1 MIPSNLFS
9 NPFAKHINL
18 ETALVVDQTAFPI
31 RTFLKDEI
39 TQEKYPIPGDFLLM
53 GIKYGVSGGCSGRK
67 ITSTM
72 FDEMPQYIDIFEH
85 SLEVPPVVMRHYE
98 MSLPTA
104 LEFFREGK
112 YEIGVCMHLVCY
124 KGGDYWLI
132 KLSPFYAHLFD
143 RFKDNL
149 RQEKELI
156 ATSREDEEN
165 DNFVFQISAHQLP
178 EKDVN
183 GAQKWEFDF
192 IARDLPDGLLESA
205 TSTDIYRTFLA
216 DFL

>member
-53 GIKYGVSGGCSGRK
+53 GIKYGVSGGCPGRK

-112 YEIGVCMHLVCY
+112 YEIGVCMYLICY

-143 RFKDNL
+143 RFKETHEFQVPETDA
-149 RQEKELI
+149 I
-156 ATSREDEEN
+156 
-165 DNFVFQISAHQLP
+165 VFQISAHQLL
-178 EKDVN
+178 ERDVN

-192 IARDLPDGLLESA
+192 IARDLPDGLLYSA
-205 TSTDIYRTFLA
+205 TSTDIYKTFLA

>member
-1 MIPSNLFS
+1 MIPSNLFT
-9 NPFAKHINL
+9 NPFSKHINL
-18 ETALVVDQTAFPI
+18 ETALVVDQTSFPI

-53 GIKYGVSGGCSGRK
+53 GIKYGLSGGCPGRK
-67 ITSTM
+67 ITSPM
-72 FDEMPQYIDIFEH
+72 FDEMPEYIDVFEH
-85 SLEVPPVVMRHYE
+85 SLEVPPVIMRDYR
-98 MSLPTA
+98 MRVTTA

-112 YEIGVCMHLVCY
+112 YEIGVCAYLICY

-143 RFKDNL
+143 RFKV
-149 RQEKELI
+149 
-156 ATSREDEEN
+156 AHDEQVPESEGI
-165 DNFVFQISAHQLP
+165 VFQISAHQLP
-178 EKDVN
+178 ERDVN

-192 IARDLPDGLLESA
+192 NARDLPDGLIESA